1 MKKYFIVGGLVAFVI
16 IFNAGYVFH
25 EMIMG
30 KFFHDTIGPIQRES
44 YIVPVIALAFVL
56 YTLFQTYFFPIYYA
70 YCRDQYKW
78 SISKTAIVFGAI
90 IGFFWDGLQGGMI
103 EVATFKMPAI
113 VFWVDSGYHTAEGIA
128 MALILSFFYKK
139 YAAA

>member
-1 MKKYFIVGGLVAFVI
+1 MKKYFIVGGLVAFAV
-16 IFNAGYVFH
+16 IFNVGYVFH
-25 EMIMG
+25 EIVMG
-30 KFFHDTIGPIQRES
+30 RFFHDTIGPIQRES

-56 YTLFQTYFFPIYYA
+56 YTLFQAYFFPIYYA
-70 YCRDQYKW
+70 YCREKYKW

-103 EVATFKMPAI
+103 EVATFKMPAV
-113 VFWVDSGYHTAEGIA
+113 VFWVDSGYHTVEGIV

-139 YAAA
+139 YAVV